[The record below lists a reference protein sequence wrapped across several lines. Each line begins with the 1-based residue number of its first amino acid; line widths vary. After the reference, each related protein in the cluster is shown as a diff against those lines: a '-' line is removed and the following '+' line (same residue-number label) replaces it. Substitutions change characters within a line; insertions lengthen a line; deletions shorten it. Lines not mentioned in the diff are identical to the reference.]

1 MTSDSEQISTFKF
14 SVPGLSAITVNPIS
28 GGPPKPALPEYRQTN
43 TARVRSGYAWSVAM
57 SEIWQLSATELAHR
71 IALRQLSSAEVVNAH
86 LARID
91 AVNPALNAVV
101 RVLADQAHKSADL
114 ADRRL
119 AAGETVGPLHG
130 VPFTVKENIDMA
142 GLPTT
147 WGVPSLAEAV
157 VPVDAPVVERMR
169 AAGAIPI
176 GRTNLPDMA
185 LRIHTVSS
193 LHGLTR
199 NPWHPDR
206 TAGGSSGGEA
216 AAVASGM
223 SPIGLGND
231 IGGSLRNPANA
242 CGIASIRPSAGRVP
256 DADCGPAEGQLL
268 AVQLM
273 NVQGPMARRVADVRL
288 AFRVLM
294 GAHVRDPW
302 SIDAPFEGPPLAQPI
317 HVAVMPEPP
326 GGSTHPAVAA
336 TVRRAAQALAD
347 AGYVVEEISPP
358 RYEEAINCWA
368 RLIMGDL
375 VSVLDPL
382 SQIMGA
388 DAMTFVKN
396 FQAVVPPLADTAAWS
411 NLMVERHAIARA
423 WSMFMAETPLLL
435 SPTWTQL
442 PFEHGFDSA
451 TAAGA
456 VAAKELMRP
465 VVPANLLG
473 LPSACVPAGQDEA
486 TGLPI
491 GVLITGQRF
500 REDLCLDAAEAI
512 ETRLG
517 LATPIDPVR

>member
-1 MTSDSEQISTFKF
+1 
-14 SVPGLSAITVNPIS
+14 
-28 GGPPKPALPEYRQTN
+28 
-43 TARVRSGYAWSVAM
+43 M
-57 SEIWQLSATELAHR
+57 SEIWQLSATELAQR
-71 IALRQLSSAEVVNAH
+71 IARRELSSAEVVDAH

-101 RVLADQAHKSADL
+101 RVLADEARAAAVV

-147 WGVPSLAEAV
+147 WGVPALAKAV
-157 VPVDAPVVERMR
+157 VPADAPVVERMR

-176 GRTNLPDMA
+176 ARTNLPDMA
-185 LRIHTVSS
+185 LRVHTDSS

-199 NPWHPDR
+199 NPWHPGR

-216 AAVASGM
+216 AALATGM

-256 DADCGPAEGQLL
+256 DAGFVPAEDRLL

-288 AFRVLM
+288 GLQVLM
-294 GAHVRDPW
+294 GAHPRDPW
-302 SIDAPFEGPPLAQPI
+302 SIDAPFEGPILARPI
-317 HVAVMPEPP
+317 RVAALPEPP
-326 GGSTHPAVAA
+326 GGGTDPKVAA
-336 TVRRAAQALAD
+336 AVRRAAQALVD
-347 AGYVVEEISPP
+347 AGYVVEETCPL
-358 RYEEAINCWA
+358 RYDDAIGCWR
-368 RLIMGDL
+368 RLIMGDFG
-375 VSVLDPL
+375 SVLALL
-382 SQIMGA
+382 SPMMGA
-388 DAMTFVKN
+388 DAMAFLNN
-396 FQAVVPPLADTAAWS
+396 FNQGIPPLADAAAWS
-411 NLMVERHAIARA
+411 QLMAERDGIARA
-423 WSMFMAETPLLL
+423 WSTFMADRPLLL

-451 TAAGA
+451 TPAGSAAT
-456 VAAKELMRP
+456 KELMRP

-473 LPSACVPAGQDEA
+473 LPSACVPAGRDEE

-491 GVLITGQRF
+491 GVLITGRRQ
-500 REDLCLDAAEAI
+500 REDLCLEAAEAI
-512 ETRLG
+512 EARLG
-517 LATPIDPVR
+517 VATPIDPVR

>member
-1 MTSDSEQISTFKF
+1 
-14 SVPGLSAITVNPIS
+14 
-28 GGPPKPALPEYRQTN
+28 
-43 TARVRSGYAWSVAM
+43 M
-57 SEIWQLSATELAHR
+57 SEIWQLSAAEMARR
-71 IALRQLSSAEVVNAH
+71 IARRELSSAEVVNAH

-101 RVLADQAHKSADL
+101 RVLADEARAGAAM

-147 WGVPSLAEAV
+147 WGVPALAEAV
-157 VPVDAPVVERMR
+157 VSADAPIVERMR

-185 LRIHTVSS
+185 LRLHTSSS

-199 NPWHPDR
+199 NPWHPGR

-216 AAVASGM
+216 AALASGM

-256 DADCGPAEGQLL
+256 DAGYMPAEDRLM

-288 AFRVLM
+288 GLQLLM
-294 GAHVRDPW
+294 GAHPRDPW
-302 SIDAPFEGPPLAQPI
+302 SIDAPFDGPALARPI
-317 HVAVMPEPP
+317 RVAVLAEPP
-326 GGSTHPAVAA
+326 GGSTDPKIAA
-336 TVRRAAQALAD
+336 TVRHAAQALAD
-347 AGYVVEEISPP
+347 AGYVVEEVCPP
-358 RYEEAINCWA
+358 RYEDAISCWA
-368 RLIMGDL
+368 RLIMGDFQ
-375 VSVLDPL
+375 SVLEMLTPM
-382 SQIMGA
+382 MGA
-388 DAMTFVKN
+388 DAVAFLNN
-396 FQAVVPPLADTAAWS
+396 FNQAIPPLADLAAWS
-411 NLMVERHAIARA
+411 HLMVERDGIARA
-423 WSMFMAETPLLL
+423 WSTFMADRPLLL
-435 SPTWTQL
+435 SPTWSQL

-451 TAAGA
+451 TPAGSVA
-456 VAAKELMRP
+456 VKELMRP

-473 LPSACVPAGQDEA
+473 LPSACVPAGRDEA

-491 GVLITGQRF
+491 GVLITGRRL
-500 REDLCLDAAEAI
+500 REDLCLEAAEAI
-512 ETRLG
+512 EARLG
-517 LATPIDPVR
+517 LATPIDPVS